1 MSKNTLAIQESTSEL
16 KITRKKF
23 EKTTKE
29 LQNTNDLLLD
39 VASRPRE
46 ARDIPVDV
54 SDDIK
59 ERFELIR
66 TRNSKGK
73 IISYFMSGVQN
84 RSSKNLLL
92 RKNNADKDNIIISF
106 DCSPNSI
113 VFKGVI
119 RTYFRSKKGKN
130 KVIITGSDI
139 ELINDYLEKELCRK
153 ITSLNE
159 LGNRIS

>member
-46 ARDIPVDV
+46 ARAIPVDV

-92 RKNNADKDNIIISF
+92 RKITQMRMISL
-106 DCSPNSI
+106 SPLI
-113 VFKGVI
+113 VLQIPSCLKESSGP
-119 RTYFRSKKGKN
+119 TSGQKK
-130 KVIITGSDI
+130 
-139 ELINDYLEKELCRK
+139 EKIKLLSQVQ
-153 ITSLNE
+153 T
-159 LGNRIS
+159 